1 LCQQILEKNHER
13 KKHMKTITKC
23 IYAEIAVFAFACFAI
38 AQSAQAQR
46 GNGDTRTFVIRF
58 ETHVLNCAPEIVQ
71 GAGRVRLKFGV
82 NRAFEVV
89 PEQIQ
94 LQEVRGKGGSTEREY
109 KPRLTD
115 LRALDLE
122 VSRPQRTGRG
132 AFKISFLMIGRPNPK
147 GTADPNPQKRFDFA
161 VEYRVEYEFTAS
173 THGGHLTDRE
183 LNVSGPRTFC
193 CTNCSD

>member
-1 LCQQILEKNHER
+1 MCQQILEKNHER

-89 PEQIQ
+89 PSKYNYKKSEARAEALSVSISQGSQI
-94 LQEVRGKGGSTEREY
+94 
-109 KPRLTD
+109 
-115 LRALDLE
+115 
-122 VSRPQRTGRG
+122 
-132 AFKISFLMIGRPNPK
+132 
-147 GTADPNPQKRFDFA
+147 
-161 VEYRVEYEFTAS
+161 
-173 THGGHLTDRE
+173 
-183 LNVSGPRTFC
+183 
-193 CTNCSD
+193 